1 MPKINTK
8 VKYMFKTIMPLSLII
23 SFRFLGL
30 FIVLP
35 LISVYALSLPGATPT
50 LVGIVIGGYA
60 ITQMIFQVPFG
71 IMSDKLGRKGTII
84 VGLLLF
90 AIGSIICAIA
100 NDMLTLL
107 LGRFL
112 QGAGAIG
119 AVVTAMISDIVREEE
134 RPKAMALMGGS
145 IAASFA
151 LAMLAGPLIGAYAG
165 INTLFYLT
173 AFLALASIY
182 ILIKKV
188 PNPPVVTHTYHDHSK
203 ISFLANPNLIK
214 MNITN
219 FLQKGM
225 MTFAFMII
233 PIVLTKHYGWE
244 LTDLWKVYL
253 PAMIAGV
260 LAMGPAAVMAE
271 KKGKFKQILLIG
283 IVFFALSY
291 YLIGNSS
298 STPLF
303 LVGVVI
309 FFIGFNMHE
318 PIMQSLTTKYIKVH
332 EKGKVLG
339 VFNSFGYLGTFVGGF
354 VGGMFLQ
361 EIDGSFAQSLH
372 NISMVIVG
380 VSILWIV
387 LIATLPNPLKK
398 KIAYIDLDT
407 IDNTKLN
414 QLDSLSAC
422 DEWYINNTENIII
435 IKYDADLLSEESLI
449 DTIK

>member
-1 MPKINTK
+1 
-8 VKYMFKTIMPLSLII
+8 MFKTIMPLSLII

-50 LVGIVIGGYA
+50 LMGIVIGGYA

-90 AIGSIICAIA
+90 AIGSIICAIST
-100 NDMLTLL
+100 DMLTLL

-119 AVVTAMISDIVREEE
+119 AVVTAMITDVVREEQ
-134 RPKAMALMGGS
+134 RPKAMALMGAS
-145 IAASFA
+145 IATSFA
-151 LAMLAGPLIGAYAG
+151 IAMLAGPLIGGYMG
-165 INTLFYLT
+165 IEILFYIT
-173 AFLALASIY
+173 AFLALISIY
-182 ILIKKV
+182 ILLTKV
-188 PNPPVVTHTYHDHSK
+188 PNPPAVTHTYHDDSK

-233 PIVLTKHYGWE
+233 PIILTRSYDWE
-244 LTDLWKVYL
+244 MTDLWKVYL

-260 LAMGPAAVMAE
+260 IAMGPAAVLAE
-271 KKGKFKQILLIG
+271 KKGKFKQILLLG

-291 YLIGNSS
+291 YLIGNS
-298 STPLF
+298 TTDTYF
-303 LVGVVI
+303 LIGVVL

-339 VFNSFGYLGTFVGGF
+339 LFNSFGYLGTFIGGF
-354 VGGMFLQ
+354 VGGMYLL
-361 EIDGSFAQSLH
+361 EVDGSFSQSLYE
-372 NISMVIVG
+372 ISMVIVV
-380 VSILWIV
+380 VSILWMV

-398 KIAYIDLDT
+398 KIAYLDIDDKDAKKFKLLDT
-407 IDNTKLN
+407 LN
-414 QLDSLSAC
+414 GC

-435 IKYDADLLSEESLI
+435 IKYDQDLLNEEQI
-449 DTIK
+449 INTIKI

>member
-1 MPKINTK
+1 
-8 VKYMFKTIMPLSLII
+8 MFKTILPLSLII

-35 LISVYALSLPGATPT
+35 LISLYALSLPGATPT

-71 IMSDKLGRKGTII
+71 IMSDKLGRKSTII
-84 VGLLLF
+84 FGLLLF
-90 AIGSIICAIA
+90 AIGSIVCAIST
-100 NDMLTLL
+100 DMMTLL

-119 AVVTAMISDIVREEE
+119 AVVTAMISDVVREEQ
-134 RPKAMALMGGS
+134 RPKAMAIMGGS

-151 LAMLAGPLIGAYAG
+151 LAMLIGPLIGAYAG
-165 INTLFYLT
+165 IDTLFYLT
-173 AFLALASIY
+173 AVLAIISIF
-182 ILIKKV
+182 ILVLKV
-188 PNPPVVTHTYHDHSK
+188 PNPPTVTHTYHDHSK

-233 PIVLTKHYGWE
+233 PIILTRTYGWE
-244 LTDLWKVYL
+244 MIDLWKVYL

-260 LAMGPAAVMAE
+260 LAMGPAAVFAE

-291 YLIGNSS
+291 YLIGNATSD
-298 STPLF
+298 TYF
-303 LVGVVI
+303 LVGVVV

-339 VFNSFGYLGTFVGGF
+339 VFNSFGYFGTFLGG
-354 VGGMFLQ
+354 VLGGMYLL
-361 EIDGSFAQSLH
+361 EVDGSFSQSLH
-372 NISMVIVG
+372 DISMFIVAI
-380 VSILWIV
+380 SIGWMI

-398 KIAYIDLDT
+398 KIAYFDLADKDEKKFDVLDT
-407 IDNTKLN
+407 
-414 QLDSLSAC
+414 LDGC
-422 DEWYINNTENIII
+422 EEWYINNTENIII
-435 IKYDADLLSEESLI
+435 IKYDADILNEETLLNK
-449 DTIK
+449 IKI

>member
-1 MPKINTK
+1 
-8 VKYMFKTIMPLSLII
+8 MFKTIMPLSMII
-23 SFRFLGL
+23 AFRFLGL

-35 LISVYALSLPGATPT
+35 LISVYALNLPGATPT

-84 VGLLLF
+84 TGLLLF
-90 AIGSIICAIA
+90 AIGSIVCALST
-100 NDMLTLL
+100 DMLMLL

-165 INTLFYLT
+165 INSLFWIT
-173 AFLALASIY
+173 AVLALASIF

-233 PIVLTKHYGWE
+233 PIILTRNYGWE
-244 LTDLWKVYL
+244 MIDLWKVYL

-260 LAMGPAAVMAE
+260 IAMGPAAVLAE

-291 YLIGNSS
+291 YLIGNASS
-298 STPLF
+298 DTWF
-303 LVGVVI
+303 LIGVVV

-339 VFNSFGYLGTFVGGF
+339 VFNSFGYLGTFIGGF
-354 VGGMFLQ
+354 VGGMFLI
-361 EIDGSFAQSLH
+361 EVDGSFSDSLY
-372 NISMVIVG
+372 NISMVIV
-380 VSILWIV
+380 VISILWMV

-398 KIAYIDLDT
+398 KIAYFDLNDKDEKKFDLL
-407 IDNTKLN
+407 DNLN
-414 QLDSLSAC
+414 GC

-435 IKYDADLLSEESLI
+435 IKYDADLLSEETLI
-449 DTIK
+449 NNIKI

>member
-1 MPKINTK
+1 
-8 VKYMFKTIMPLSLII
+8 MFKSIMPLSLII

-35 LISVYALSLPGATPT
+35 VISVYALSLPGSTPT

-71 IMSDKLGRKGTII
+71 MMSDKLGRKGTII
-84 VGLLLF
+84 TGLLLF
-90 AIGSIICAIA
+90 AAGSVVCAIS
-100 NDMLTLL
+100 NDILTLL

-119 AVVTAMISDIVREEE
+119 AVVTAMISDVVREEQ

-145 IAASFA
+145 IAMSFA
-151 LAMLAGPLIGAYAG
+151 VAMIAGPTIGAFAG
-165 INTLFYLT
+165 IHSLFWVT
-173 AFLALASIY
+173 AFLALLSIV
-182 ILIKKV
+182 ILVKLV
-188 PNPPVVTHTYHDHSK
+188 PNPPQVTHTYHDHSK
-203 ISFLANPNLIK
+203 ISFLANTQLIK

-233 PIVLTKHYGWE
+233 PIILTKNYGWE
-244 LTDLWKVYL
+244 LTDLWKIYL

-260 LAMGPAAVMAE
+260 IAMGPAAVFAE
-271 KKGKFKQILLIG
+271 KKGKFKEVLLVG

-291 YLIGNSS
+291 YLIGNS
-298 STPLF
+298 TNVEFF
-303 LVGVVI
+303 LAGIIV

-318 PIMQSLTTKYIKVH
+318 PIMQSLTTRYTKVH

-339 VFNSFGYLGTFVGGF
+339 VFNSFGYLGTFIGGF
-354 VGGMFLQ
+354 VGGLFLK
-361 EIDGSFAQSLH
+361 EVDGSFTQSLYS
-372 NISMVIVG
+372 ISMVIVL
-380 VSILWIV
+380 VSIIWII
-387 LIATLPNPLKK
+387 LILTLPNPLKK
-398 KIAYIDLDT
+398 KIIYLDLAQTDT
-407 IDNTKLN
+407 KKHD
-414 QLDSLSAC
+414 QLDQLSGC

-435 IKYDADLLSEESLI
+435 IKYDEDLLSQEK
-449 DTIK
+449 IKEIVKN

>member
-1 MPKINTK
+1 
-8 VKYMFKTIMPLSLII
+8 MFKSIMPLSLII

-35 LISVYALSLPGATPT
+35 VISVYALSLPGSTPT

-71 IMSDKLGRKGTII
+71 MMSDKLGRKGTII
-84 VGLLLF
+84 TGLLLF
-90 AIGSIICAIA
+90 AAGSVVCAIS
-100 NDMLTLL
+100 NDILTLL

-119 AVVTAMISDIVREEE
+119 AVVTAMISDVVREEQ

-145 IAASFA
+145 IAMSFA
-151 LAMLAGPLIGAYAG
+151 VAMIAGPTIGAFAG
-165 INTLFYLT
+165 IHSLFWVT
-173 AFLALASIY
+173 AFLALLSIV
-182 ILIKKV
+182 ILVKLV
-188 PNPPVVTHTYHDHSK
+188 PNPPQVTHTYHDHSK
-203 ISFLANPNLIK
+203 ISFLANTQLIK

-233 PIVLTKHYGWE
+233 PIILTKNYGWE
-244 LTDLWKVYL
+244 LTDLWKIYL

-260 LAMGPAAVMAE
+260 IAMGPAAVFAE
-271 KKGKFKQILLIG
+271 KKGKFKEVLLVG

-291 YLIGNSS
+291 YLIGNS
-298 STPLF
+298 TNVEFF
-303 LVGVVI
+303 LAGIIV

-318 PIMQSLTTKYIKVH
+318 PIMQSLTTRYTKVH

-339 VFNSFGYLGTFVGGF
+339 VFNSFGYLGTFIGGF
-354 VGGMFLQ
+354 VGGLFLK
-361 EIDGSFAQSLH
+361 EVDGSFTQSLYS
-372 NISMVIVG
+372 ISMVIVL
-380 VSILWIV
+380 VSIIWII
-387 LIATLPNPLKK
+387 LILTLPNPLKK
-398 KIAYIDLDT
+398 KIIYLDLAQTDT
-407 IDNTKLN
+407 KKHD
-414 QLDSLSAC
+414 QLDQLSGC

-435 IKYDADLLSEESLI
+435 IKYDKDLLSQEK
-449 DTIK
+449 IKEIVKN